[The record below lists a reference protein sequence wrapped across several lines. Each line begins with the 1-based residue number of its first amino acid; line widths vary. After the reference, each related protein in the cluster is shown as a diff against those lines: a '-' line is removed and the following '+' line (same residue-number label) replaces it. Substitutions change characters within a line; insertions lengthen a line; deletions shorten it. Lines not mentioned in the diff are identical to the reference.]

1 MNYCCY
7 TYGHIIIGKKIENLS
22 QINDFKILHIVIIL
36 GQKFSWQIY
45 KYEVVIQSVKKKRK
59 LLLKKKDV
67 AVNI

>member
-36 GQKFSWQIY
+36 GQKFS
-45 KYEVVIQSVKKKRK
+45 
-59 LLLKKKDV
+59 
-67 AVNI
+67 